1 MRWAVSNGAV
11 NNTTHHSAPNTHTQ
25 SHILDSSYLYLFV
38 EFAVLRFIVA
48 PRRRAAQLKA
58 KKAAEPPAPS
68 LLKKVS
74 SMVTG
79 TEPGADPAA
88 DGGVPLLRPRLT
100 NQESAYSYHFELPGE
115 GEEDKGGKRKAKK
128 L

>member
-1 MRWAVSNGAV
+1 M
-11 NNTTHHSAPNTHTQ
+11 
-25 SHILDSSYLYLFV
+25 

-48 PRRRAAQLKA
+48 PRRRAARLQAKQQAEKA
-58 KKAAEPPAPS
+58 EQKEPPTVGN
-68 LLKKVS
+68 LLRKVS

-79 TEPGADPAA
+79 TEPGADPSS

-100 NQESAYSYHFELPGE
+100 GQESSYSWCFELPA
-115 GEEDKGGKRKAKK
+115 EEAADGARSATRMDRKKM